1 MFWVLV
7 VLILGQSCSVQKK
20 CNRFVRKYPS
30 CFKPDTIVL
39 RDTFKQID
47 IRYST
52 ISTIDTVVLDSVI
65 LKLNDT
71 CISKYKIK
79 DLVKDLPCSV
89 PATEVD
95 NDTFNLKVWYFN
107 GKIHYDVKVKPRFLE
122 RSVVSKPVPVLGNC
136 PKWKYLITGGIF
148 GAAIFAILLM
158 LRSKKL
164 YV

>member
-1 MFWVLV
+1 M
-7 VLILGQSCSVQKK
+7 
-20 CNRFVRKYPS
+20 RKYPA

-47 IRYST
+47 IQYST
-52 ISTIDTVVLDSVI
+52 IGTIDTVVLDSVI
-65 LKLNDT
+65 LKLKDT
-71 CISKYKIK
+71 CINKKQIK
-79 DLVKDLPCSV
+79 DLVKNLPCSV
-89 PATEVD
+89 PANEVD

-107 GKIHYDVKVKPRFLE
+107 ENINYAIKIKPRFLE
-122 RSVVSKPVPVLGNC
+122 RSVISKPVPVVQNC

-148 GAAIFAILLM
+148 GAAIFAVLLM